1 MTIVILHSMK
11 AVIIGS
17 GIGGM
22 ASAIRMA
29 SMGFETHVF
38 EQNSFYGGKI
48 NSKSLEGYR
57 FDRGPSVFTEPHLV
71 DELLALDDLSENEF
85 AYTKLPV
92 SCCYFFEDGTRI
104 ALPTGTRAVAKSLA
118 DELGEDQKSIE
129 KLLKRIEL
137 NYKAVYAVFIQAS
150 LHKLKQWLN
159 RNVINAIYRI
169 PLYGLFSSMNSVN
182 SKTFK
187 NPKTTQIFNR
197 FATYNGSDPYR
208 SNGMFNIIAH
218 LELNVGPYMPKGGM
232 VSISD
237 AIYNKA
243 IELGVHFHFNSR
255 VDKILYSEGNVKG
268 YSYAGKNHECDLI
281 VSNMDVHFTY
291 EKLLPSL
298 KGPRKILN
306 QEKSSSAIVFYW
318 GIRKSF
324 DQLDVHNIFFSKDYK
339 DEFKSIFHEKTL
351 SDDPTVYIHISS
363 KMEKEDA
370 PEGCENWFVMV
381 NAPIDTG
388 QDWEVQ
394 KQNVRANILL
404 KLEKLLHEDVA
415 ALIEVEEALDPVMME
430 QMYSGKNGSI
440 YGNASNTMLSSF
452 YRHPNFAPSLKGLY
466 FSGVTV
472 HPGGG
477 IPLALNSAA
486 IVQRCVKKDF
496 SIR

>member
-1 MTIVILHSMK
+1 MK

-17 GIGGM
+17 GLGGM

-29 SMGFETHVF
+29 TMGFETHVF
-38 EQNSFYGGKI
+38 EQNTFYGGKI
-48 NSKSLEGYR
+48 NSKLLKGYR

-71 DELLALDDLSENEF
+71 DELLALNGPSGIDFTYS
-85 AYTKLPV
+85 KLPI
-92 SCCYFFEDGTRI
+92 SCCYFFEDGFQL
-104 ALPTGTRAVAKSLA
+104 ALPSGTSAVAKSLS
-118 DELGEDQKSIE
+118 DELGEDRKNVE
-129 KLLKRIEL
+129 RLLKRLEL

-150 LHKLKQWLN
+150 LHRIRQWLN

-169 PLYGLFSSMNSVN
+169 PLYGLFSSMNSIN
-182 SKTFK
+182 TKAFK

-208 SNGMFNIIAH
+208 SPGMFNIIAH
-218 LELNVGPYMPKGGM
+218 LELNIGPFMPKGGM

-237 AIYNKA
+237 AIYKKA
-243 IELGVHFHFNSR
+243 IDLGIQFHFESR
-255 VDKILYSEGNVKG
+255 VDEIIYSEGKVKG
-268 YSYAGKNHECDLI
+268 VVSAAQNQECDVV

-291 EKLLPSL
+291 EKLLPKL
-298 KGPRKILN
+298 ERPQKILN
-306 QEKSSSAIVFYW
+306 QEKSTSAIVFYW

-324 DQLDVHNIFFSKDYK
+324 DQLDVHNIFFSEDYK
-339 DEFKSIFHEKTL
+339 GEFNSIFLNKTL
-351 SDDPTVYIHISS
+351 SDDPTVYIHVSS

-388 QDWEVQ
+388 QDWEAQ
-394 KQNVRANILL
+394 RQNVRANILR
-404 KLEKLLHEDVA
+404 KLDKLLNEDVA
-415 ALIEVEEALDPVMME
+415 SLIEVEEELDPVMME
-430 QMYSGKNGSI
+430 RMYSGKNGSI

-452 YRHPNFAPSLKGLY
+452 YRHPNYAPGLKGLY

-496 SIR
+496 SIH

>member
-1 MTIVILHSMK
+1 MK

-71 DELLALDDLSENEF
+71 DKLLALDDLSENEF

-118 DELGEDQKSIE
+118 DELGEDQKNIE

-255 VDKILYSEGNVKG
+255 VDKILYSEGNVKVN
-268 YSYAGKNHECDLI
+268 STFQNSKINKLFI
-281 VSNMDVHFTY
+281 SNESDK
-291 EKLLPSL
+291 EK
-298 KGPRKILN
+298 
-306 QEKSSSAIVFYW
+306 
-318 GIRKSF
+318 
-324 DQLDVHNIFFSKDYK
+324 
-339 DEFKSIFHEKTL
+339 
-351 SDDPTVYIHISS
+351 
-363 KMEKEDA
+363 
-370 PEGCENWFVMV
+370 
-381 NAPIDTG
+381 
-388 QDWEVQ
+388 
-394 KQNVRANILL
+394 
-404 KLEKLLHEDVA
+404 
-415 ALIEVEEALDPVMME
+415 
-430 QMYSGKNGSI
+430 
-440 YGNASNTMLSSF
+440 
-452 YRHPNFAPSLKGLY
+452 
-466 FSGVTV
+466 
-472 HPGGG
+472 
-477 IPLALNSAA
+477 
-486 IVQRCVKKDF
+486 
-496 SIR
+496 

>member
-1 MTIVILHSMK
+1 MK

-29 SMGFETHVF
+29 TMGFETHVF
-38 EQNSFYGGKI
+38 EQNTFYGGKI
-48 NSKSLEGYR
+48 NSKLLKGYR

-71 DELLALDDLSENEF
+71 DDLLALNGPSGIDFTYS
-85 AYTKLPV
+85 KLPI
-92 SCCYFFEDGTRI
+92 SCCYFFEDGFRL
-104 ALPTGTRAVAKSLA
+104 ALPSGTSAVAKSLSN
-118 DELGEDQKSIE
+118 ELGEDRKNVE
-129 KLLKRIEL
+129 RLLKRLEL

-150 LHKLKQWLN
+150 LHRIRQWLN

-169 PLYGLFSSMNSVN
+169 PLYGLFSSMNSIN
-182 SKTFK
+182 TKAFK

-208 SNGMFNIIAH
+208 SPGMFNIIAH
-218 LELNVGPYMPKGGM
+218 LELNIGPFMPKGGM

-237 AIYNKA
+237 AIYKKA
-243 IELGVHFHFNSR
+243 IDLGIQFHFESR
-255 VDKILYSEGNVKG
+255 VDEIIYSEGKVKG
-268 YSYAGKNHECDLI
+268 VVSAAQNQECDVV

-291 EKLLPSL
+291 EKLLPKL
-298 KGPRKILN
+298 ERPQKILN
-306 QEKSSSAIVFYW
+306 QEKSTSAIVFYW

-324 DQLDVHNIFFSKDYK
+324 DQLDVHNIFFSEDYK
-339 DEFKSIFHEKTL
+339 DEFNSIFLNKTL
-351 SDDPTVYIHISS
+351 SDDPTVYIHVSS

-388 QDWEVQ
+388 QDWEAQ
-394 KQNVRANILL
+394 RQNVRANILR
-404 KLEKLLHEDVA
+404 KLDKLLNEDVA
-415 ALIEVEEALDPVMME
+415 SLIEVEEELDPVMME
-430 QMYSGKNGSI
+430 RMYSGKNGSI

-452 YRHPNFAPSLKGLY
+452 YRHPNYAPGLKGLY

-496 SIR
+496 SIH